1 MNTLSARTPHA
12 FSTSPNP
19 MRPSFLCYRLLPL
32 LLLVACATATADGDG
47 ARAFYVDRAAG
58 SDQAPGTLEAPFR
71 TLDQALQTVS
81 ERVDSG
87 VRSDTIYLRG
97 GVYRKESVETLWRL
111 NLHGTPEAYSVV
123 SAMPADS
130 GAPGAV
136 RRKSG
141 RWYERVVFDDG
152 QRITSRWT
160 RVDGHPGVWQT
171 DPGYTELEWTHQN
184 VWPWTRW
191 ESAPLVTTP
200 DDDTP
205 TTTSFTVAPYMVLQD
220 GKPFLWADDL
230 DGISGPGVRS
240 YDHDSGILY
249 LWPHDRADPN
259 TVVIES
265 WYGGPEP
272 YREGILYLDGDG
284 RALFDGDLRY
294 AELRGL
300 ELRMFVRLF
309 EFARHGYPHE
319 EDRGIQH
326 HVRIED
332 NEFRYGWMHFLI
344 DSNTVHGEDP
354 PGPPYI
360 PRYEDRSDWLV
371 RNNVFFRPS
380 REVFQVHGDN
390 HVFEHN
396 LVIDHIGP
404 WAGPAGVVGALN
416 ARNMRHFT
424 MRYNVFEGHANVA
437 QNRGSVF
444 MVEVGDGSHA
454 DAEGNYIFG
463 DLTVENNLFLN
474 VSGGASL
481 VLGKGDVRM
490 RNITVRGNVFDNQLS
505 GRTIQISS
513 PHENLVIENNVFRG
527 QSAPIGVFAPGETNP
542 MTTPPL
548 PSTISIRRNIFVGD
562 ESTIDEALFDAA
574 EGSEIDVSENVFFA
588 NEGPVVGSSPITA
601 DPLFRDP
608 ERLDYRLLPGSPA
621 ILAGVD
627 AGPYD
632 AEGEPDPGMRWW
644 SIMAEAPRAIEPGSE
659 GLATG
664 DHR

>member
-1 MNTLSARTPHA
+1 
-12 FSTSPNP
+12 
-19 MRPSFLCYRLLPL
+19 MRLDSLAKHLLPL
-32 LLLVACATATADGDG
+32 LLLAGCGSATAEGGSGG
-47 ARAFYVDRAAG
+47 ARTFYVDPAAG
-58 SDQAPGTLEAPFR
+58 SDQAAGTVEAPYR
-71 TLDQALQTVS
+71 TFDRALQTVS

-87 VRSDTIYLRG
+87 IRSDTIYLRG
-97 GVYRKESVETLWRL
+97 GVYRKESIETLWRL
-111 NLHGTPEAYSVV
+111 NLHGTPEAYSVI

-130 GAPGAV
+130 GAPNAV

-152 QRITSRWT
+152 QRITSHWT

-184 VWPWTRW
+184 VWPWVRW
-191 ESAPLVTTP
+191 ESDPLTTTP

-205 TTTSFTVAPYMVLQD
+205 TTTSFTVGPYMVLQD
-220 GKPFLWADDL
+220 GEPFLWADDL
-230 DGISGPGVRS
+230 DGITGPGVRS
-240 YDHDSGILY
+240 YDHDTGILY
-249 LWPHDRADPN
+249 LWPHDGVDPN
-259 TVVIES
+259 SVVIES
-265 WYGGPEP
+265 WYGGREP
-272 YREGILYLDGDG
+272 YREGVLYLDGDG
-284 RALFDGDLRY
+284 RALFDGDMQY
-294 AELRGL
+294 AELRGV
-300 ELRMFVRLF
+300 EFRMFVRLF
-309 EFARHGYPHE
+309 EFARHGYPRV
-319 EDRGIQH
+319 EDRGIQR
-326 HVRIED
+326 HVRIMD
-332 NEFRYGWMHFLI
+332 NEFRYGWTHFLI

-437 QNRGSVF
+437 QNRGSIF
-444 MVEVGDGSHA
+444 MVEVGDDSHA

-481 VLGKGDVRM
+481 VLGKGGVRM
-490 RNITVRGNVFDNQLS
+490 RNITVRGNVFDNQVG

-513 PHENLVIENNVFRG
+513 PHQNLVIENNVFRG
-527 QSAPIGVFAPGETNP
+527 QSAPIGVFAPSDTNP
-542 MTTPPL
+542 MTTPML
-548 PSTISIRRNIFVGD
+548 PSTISIRRNIFVGG
-562 ESTIDEALFDAA
+562 EGTIDPALFEAA
-574 EGSEIDVSENVFFA
+574 EGSEIEVSHNVFFA
-588 NEGPVVGSSPITA
+588 NEGPAVGDDAVVA

-608 ERLDYRLLPGSPA
+608 SRLDYRLRPGSPA
-621 ILAGVD
+621 ILPGADAGV
-627 AGPYD
+627 YD
-632 AEGEPDPGMRWW
+632 AESEPDPAARWW
-644 SIMAEAPRAIEPGSE
+644 QIMADAPRAIEAGSK
-659 GLATG
+659 GLNPAG
-664 DHR
+664 QR